1 MVSSPAQQ
9 KEVRAISRIGDAAC
23 RARSPTPG
31 IRTPAKQYPRS
42 MPETPATPVDIKP
55 RSRTV
60 TDGIEAT
67 TSRGMLRAV
76 GMGDADWDKPQIG
89 IASSWNEI
97 TPCNLSLDRL
107 AQAAKEGVHGGGG
120 YPLQFGTVSVS
131 DGISMG
137 HEGMH
142 FSLVSREVIADSVE
156 VVMQAERL
164 DGSVLLAG
172 CDKSIPGMLM
182 AAARL
187 DLASVFLYA
196 GSIAPG
202 WVKLSDGTEKDIT
215 IIDSFEAVGAVK
227 AGKMSAEDA
236 KRIECA
242 FAPGEGACG
251 GMYTANTMASVAE
264 ALGMSLP
271 GSASPAAADRR
282 RDYYAHRSGEAVVGM
297 LQRGHTARDILTL
310 KAFENAIA
318 VVMALGGSTNAVLH
332 LLAIANEADVPLTLD
347 DFNRIGETIPHIG
360 DLKPFGKYVMNDV
373 DRHGGIPVL
382 MKALLDAGLMHGDVL
397 TVTGKTMAE
406 NLADLDPEALDG
418 EVLRTLD
425 NPIHPTGGLTIL
437 HGSLAPE
444 GAVVK
449 TAGFDATVFEG
460 PARVFERERAA
471 MDALTNGEIKA
482 GDIVVIRYEGPKGG
496 PGMREM
502 LAITA
507 AIKGAGLGKDV
518 LLLTDGRFSGG
529 TTGLCIGHIAPEAV
543 DAGPIAFVR
552 DGDLIRVD
560 IAARSLDLLVEPAE
574 LEARRNGWAP
584 LPPRYTRGV
593 LAKYTKL
600 VHSASVGAVTG

>member
-1 MVSSPAQQ
+1 M
-9 KEVRAISRIGDAAC
+9 
-23 RARSPTPG
+23 
-31 IRTPAKQYPRS
+31 
-42 MPETPATPVDIKP
+42 KP
-55 RSRTV
+55 RSRDV

-107 AQAAKEGVHGGGG
+107 AQASKEGVHSGGG
-120 YPLQFGTVSVS
+120 YPLQFGTISVS

-172 CDKSIPGMLM
+172 CDKSLPGMLM

-227 AGKMSAEDA
+227 AGRMSVEDA

-271 GSASPAAADRR
+271 GSASPASADRR
-282 RDYYAHRSGEAVVGM
+282 RDYYAHRSGEAVVNLLRLGI
-297 LQRGHTARDILTL
+297 TTRDILTK

-318 VVMALGGSTNAVLH
+318 VAMAFGGSTNVVLH
-332 LLAIANEADVPLTLD
+332 LLAIAQEAEVELTLD
-347 DFNRIGETIPHIG
+347 DFNRIGDKVPHIG
-360 DLKPFGKYVMNDV
+360 DLKPFGKFVMNDV
-373 DRHGGIPVL
+373 DRHGGVPVV
-382 MKALLDAGLMHGDVL
+382 MRALLEAGLLHGDAL
-397 TVTGKTMAE
+397 TVTGKTVAE
-406 NLADLDPEALDG
+406 NLAEIDPPALDG
-418 EVLRTLD
+418 TVLRTLD
-425 NPIHPTGGLTIL
+425 NPIHASGGITIL
-437 HGSLAPE
+437 KGSMAPE

-449 TAGFDATVFEG
+449 TAGFDSDIFEG
-460 PARVFERERAA
+460 PARVFERERSA
-471 MDALTNGEIKA
+471 MDALTNGEILK
-482 GDIVVIRYEGPKGG
+482 GDVVIIRYEGPKGG

-502 LAITA
+502 LSITA
-507 AIKGAGLGKDV
+507 AIKGAGLGADV

-560 IAARSLDLLVEPAE
+560 IAARSLDLLVDAE
-574 LEARRNGWAP
+574 ELAARREGWAP

-593 LAKYTKL
+593 LAKYSKL
-600 VHSASVGAVTG
+600 VQSAALGATTG

>member
-1 MVSSPAQQ
+1 
-9 KEVRAISRIGDAAC
+9 
-23 RARSPTPG
+23 
-31 IRTPAKQYPRS
+31 
-42 MPETPATPVDIKP
+42 MPEIDMKP
-55 RSRTV
+55 RSRDV
-60 TDGIEAT
+60 TDGIEKAA
-67 TSRGMLRAV
+67 SRGMLRAV
-76 GMGDADWDKPQIG
+76 GMGDEDWSKPQIG
-89 IASSWNEI
+89 VASSWNEI

-107 AQAAKEGVHGGGG
+107 AQASKEGVHAGGG

-172 CDKSIPGMLM
+172 CDKSLPGMLM

-202 WVKLSDGTEKDIT
+202 WVRLSDGTEKNVT
-215 IIDSFEAVGAVK
+215 IIDAFEAVGACK
-227 AGKMSAEDA
+227 AGTMSEEDLD
-236 KRIECA
+236 RIERAIC
-242 FAPGEGACG
+242 PGEGACG
-251 GMYTANTMASVAE
+251 GMYTANTMASIAE

-271 GSASPAAADRR
+271 GSASPPSADRR
-282 RDYYAHRSGEAVVGM
+282 RDYYAHRSGEAVVNLISKGI
-297 LQRGHTARDILTL
+297 TARDILTK

-318 VVMALGGSTNAVLH
+318 VLMAFGGSTNAVLH
-332 LLAIANEADVPLTLD
+332 LLAIAREAEVELSLD
-347 DFNRIGETIPHIG
+347 DFNRINEKVPHLA
-360 DLKPFGKYVMNDV
+360 DLKPFGQYVMNDV
-373 DRHGGIPVL
+373 DRVGGVPVV
-382 MKALLDAGLMHGDVL
+382 MKALLEAGLLHGDAL
-397 TVTGKTMAE
+397 TVTGKTLAE
-406 NLADLDPEALDG
+406 NLAELNLLPIDG
-418 EVLRTLD
+418 EVIRTMD
-425 NPIHPTGGLTIL
+425 NPIHHNGGIAVLQ
-437 HGSLAPE
+437 GSIAPD

-449 TAGFDATVFEG
+449 TAGFDLDSFEG
-460 PARVFERERAA
+460 PARVFDRERGA

-482 GDIVVIRYEGPKGG
+482 GDVVVIRYEGPKGG

-543 DAGPIAFVR
+543 DGGPIALVR

-560 IAARSLDLLVEPAE
+560 IAARTLDLLVDESE
-574 LEARRNGWAP
+574 LEARRIGWAP

-593 LAKYTKL
+593 LAKYAAL
-600 VHSASVGAVTG
+600 VRSASEGAITG

>member
-1 MVSSPAQQ
+1 
-9 KEVRAISRIGDAAC
+9 
-23 RARSPTPG
+23 
-31 IRTPAKQYPRS
+31 
-42 MPETPATPVDIKP
+42 MPETHDMKP

-76 GMGDADWDKPQIG
+76 GMGDDDWEKPQIG

-107 AQAAKEGVHGGGG
+107 AQGAKEGVHSGGG
-120 YPLQFGTVSVS
+120 YPLQFGTISVS

-172 CDKSIPGMLM
+172 CDKSLPGMLM

-202 WVKLSDGTEKDIT
+202 WVRLSDGTEKDIT

-227 AGKMSAEDA
+227 AGKMSLEDA
-236 KRIECA
+236 KAIECA

-271 GSASPAAADRR
+271 GSTSPASADRR
-282 RDYYAHRSGEAVVGM
+282 RDYFAHRSGEAVVNM
-297 LQRGHTARDILTL
+297 LRLGITARDILTK
-310 KAFENAIA
+310 KAFENAITVA
-318 VVMALGGSTNAVLH
+318 MALGGSTNVVLH
-332 LLAIANEADVPLTLD
+332 LLAIAHEAEVELTLN
-347 DFNRIGETIPHIG
+347 DFNRIGDNVPHVA
-360 DLKPFGKYVMNDV
+360 DMKPFGQYVMNDV
-373 DRHGGIPVL
+373 DRRGGIPVL
-382 MKALLDAGLMHGDVL
+382 MKALLDAGLLHGDAL
-397 TVTGKTMAE
+397 TVTGKTVAE
-406 NLADLDPEALDG
+406 NLAEMTIPPLDG
-418 EVLRTLD
+418 TVLRKLD
-425 NPIHPTGGLTIL
+425 NPIHPTGGITIL
-437 HGSLAPE
+437 HGSFAPD

-449 TAGFDATVFEG
+449 TAGFDAEVFEG

-471 MDALTNGEIKA
+471 MDALTEGTIGK

-502 LAITA
+502 LAITG

-574 LEARRNGWAP
+574 LEARRVGWAP
-584 LPPRYTRGV
+584 LEPRYTRGV
-593 LAKYTKL
+593 LAKYSRL
-600 VHSASVGAVTG
+600 VHSAAEGAVTG